1 MTKHKHYESAYRA
14 YYSISFSPEK
24 RALSECKY
32 FDEIIEE
39 FKEIG
44 ADERAFT
51 KFESLFLSSLN
62 AKSNCMSSMI
72 TGSVNFPV
80 ARMEKMNNRERAR
93 TQEMYDFIDKVKK
106 AIYKKNNP
114 STDIRS
120 DDKDAITKLKEKI
133 AGLEKLQ
140 EQMKA
145 CNKII
150 KDKKENKIERLSEI
164 LGNEERAKSLL
175 TPDSCNRIG
184 FASFN
189 LTNNNATIRNTKQR
203 LKQLEAQIGRVTTET
218 KFDKYNLIII
228 QNAEEERVQFF
239 FDGKPEQDIINLM
252 KKHGFKWSRTN
263 NCWQRLWNNNC
274 MFLVNHYI
282 LPRLKEL
289 VTNLNLKKNDK

>member
-1 MTKHKHYESAYRA
+1 MTKHKHYDSAYRA

-24 RALSECKY
+24 RAISECNF
-32 FDEIIEE
+32 FDEINKE
-39 FKEIG
+39 FKELG
-44 ADERAFT
+44 ADERAFI
-51 KFESLFLSSLN
+51 KFETLFLASLN
-62 AKSNCMSSMI
+62 AKSNCMSAMI
-72 TGSVNFPV
+72 TGPANFPV

-106 AIYKKNNP
+106 AIHKKNNP

-140 EQMKA
+140 EKMKA

-164 LGNEERAKSLL
+164 LGSKKVAEEILK
-175 TPDSCNRIG
+175 PSCFGIIG
-184 FASFN
+184 YESFQ
-189 LTNNNATIRNTKQR
+189 LTNNNSSIRTAKQR
-203 LKQLEAQIGRVTTET
+203 LKQLEAQAGRKTTNT
-218 KFDKYNLIII
+218 RFDKYNLNII

-239 FDGKPEQDIINLM
+239 FDGKPQQDIINLM
-252 KKHGFKWSRTN
+252 KRHGFKWSRNN

-274 MFLVNHYI
+274 MFAVNHYI

-289 VTNLNLKKNDK
+289 VINLNK

>member
-1 MTKHKHYESAYRA
+1 MTKHKHYDSAYRA

-24 RALSECKY
+24 RALSECQY
-32 FDEIIEE
+32 FDEINKE
-39 FKEIG
+39 FKELG
-44 ADERAFT
+44 ADERAFN

-72 TGSVNFPV
+72 TGPANFPV
-80 ARMEKMNNRERAR
+80 ARMEKMNSRERAR
-93 TQEMYDFIDKVKK
+93 TQEMLDFVDKVKK

-114 STDIRS
+114 STKIRS

-140 EQMKA
+140 DKMKA

-184 FASFN
+184 FASFS
-189 LTNNNATIRNTKQR
+189 LSNNNSSIRTAKQR
-203 LKQLEAQIGRVTTET
+203 LKQLEVQAGRKTTNT
-218 KFDKYNLIII
+218 RFDKYNLSII

-239 FDGKPEQDIINLM
+239 FDDKPEQDIINLM

-274 MFLVNHYI
+274 MLSVNHYI
-282 LPRLKEL
+282 LPHLKEL
-289 VTNLNLKKNDK
+289 VINLNK